1 METKVYLSVQD
12 LMKLLPLK
20 RSHVY
25 SLIQSKKVPFYKI
38 GGRYMFEK
46 TEIENWI
53 ELSKNATTN

>member
-20 RSHVY
+20 KSHVY
-25 SLIQSKKVPFYKI
+25 SMIQSKKIPFYKL

-46 TEIENWI
+46 IEIENWI
-53 ELSKNATTN
+53 ESNKNTIN

>member
-20 RSHVY
+20 KSHIY
-25 SLIQSKKVPFYKI
+25 SMIQSKKIPFYKL

-46 TEIENWI
+46 IEIENWI
-53 ELSKNATTN
+53 ESNKNTIN

>member
-20 RSHVY
+20 KSHIY
-25 SLIQSKKVPFYKI
+25 SMIQSKKMPFYKL

-46 TEIENWI
+46 IEIEKWI
-53 ELSKNATTN
+53 ESNKNTIN

>member
-20 RSHVY
+20 KSHIY
-25 SLIQSKKVPFYKI
+25 SMIQSKKMPFYKL

-46 TEIENWI
+46 IEIEKWI
-53 ELSKNATTN
+53 ESNKNSIN

>member
-20 RSHVY
+20 KSHIY
-25 SLIQSKKVPFYKI
+25 SMIQSKKIPYYKL

-46 TEIENWI
+46 IEIENWI
-53 ELSKNATTN
+53 ESNKNTIN